1 MTKRFLLSLTAAAFL
16 ALFSLPA
23 LADEGPAP
31 FDFSLLEAQ
40 GNCVAGTTQLASR
53 PAGDEPPAFLRSC
66 VYSKT
71 CGGWSVTGCC
81 AGGPA
86 RQEQKR
92 TCEEKCCQGSL
103 CFSSG
108 WITETRCVSGPC

>member
-1 MTKRFLLSLTAAAFL
+1 MKKLFSLSLTALL
-16 ALFSLPA
+16 ALCSLPA
-23 LADEGPAP
+23 LADQPAHL
-31 FDFSLLEAQ
+31 DLSLLVNESCA
-40 GNCVAGTTQLASR
+40 ASSTQLASR

-66 VYSKT
+66 VYSKV

-92 TCEEKCCQGSL
+92 SCEEKCCQGGL